1 MKQHSMKRDKRCFF
15 MSYLKADRL
24 AADRDEKSW
33 SSGLMNTRFEI
44 KLCANPTWY
53 HTDVDHDVLNKEYS

>member
-1 MKQHSMKRDKRCFF
+1 